1 MSMIEDIKRDR
12 ENGMDPKHGSWG
24 WSGGR
29 DDLMLSTSGGGRMYV
44 MGFCRKGLNSAQPL
58 FQIKGRGM
66 VKAIDALTTYQV
78 GDGTARGQ
86 AEADKDPSVYRMD
99 ISGVDHPDA
108 RRIARVPDLEAA
120 LIAADELAQA
130 VDQERNMVCQDMGK
144 QADCAARVDAAL
156 AAFRK
161 ATGAA

>member
-12 ENGMDPKHGSWG
+12 ALGTAPKYGSWS

-29 DDLMLSTSGGGRMYV
+29 DDLMLSTNGGGRVYV
-44 MGFCRKGLNSAQPL
+44 MGFCRKGLNSAQPM

-108 RRIARVPDLEAA
+108 RRIARVPDMEAA
-120 LIAADELAQA
+120 LLAAEELANA
-130 VDQERNMVCQDMGK
+130 LEAYNRGGAGPLTGWQDVE
-144 QADCAARVDAAL
+144 DAL

>member
-12 ENGMDPKHGSWG
+12 ALGTAPKYGGWS

-29 DDLMLSTSGGGRMYV
+29 DDLMLSTNGGGRVYV
-44 MGFCRKGLNSAQPL
+44 MGFCRKGLNSAQPM

-66 VKAIDALTTYQV
+66 VKAIDVLTTYQV

-108 RRIARVPDLEAA
+108 RRIARVPTLERKLLDAFEA
-120 LIAADELAQA
+120 LQYLADESRFDKCVTGYA
-130 VDQERNMVCQDMGK
+130 N
-144 QADCAARVDAAL
+144 AAL
-156 AAFRK
+156 AMLDDPE
-161 ATGAA
+161 